1 MDAARGAAL
10 IGAVQ
15 KGDRIVKPL
24 PGLRIDAGD
33 VVLIF
38 ALNGD
43 VDTIDGMLQV
53 GIDYF

>member
-1 MDAARGAAL
+1 MSTL
-10 IGAVQ
+10 
-15 KGDRIVKPL
+15 L
-24 PGLRIDAGD
+24 L
-33 VVLIF
+33 VLIF

>member
-1 MDAARGAAL
+1 MIDA
-10 IGAVQ
+10 
-15 KGDRIVKPL
+15 
-24 PGLRIDAGD
+24 AGD